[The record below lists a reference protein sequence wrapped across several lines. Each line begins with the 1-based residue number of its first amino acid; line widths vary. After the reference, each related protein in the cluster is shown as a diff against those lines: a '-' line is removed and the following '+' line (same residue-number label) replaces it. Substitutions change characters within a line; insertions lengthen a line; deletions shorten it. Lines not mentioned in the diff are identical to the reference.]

1 MVRYDKG
8 EFRKKYP
15 NLAKEMSG
23 RGTIRIQAVRSDVD
37 EAEKAAYGIE
47 GYEPTVVDF
56 LRRCKDDAQAL
67 EVIEFM
73 EKRGEIE
80 PSYAKRLRRQ
90 LTEHGLRSFGKLKK
104 RGWYEHGETC

>member
-1 MVRYDKG
+1 MVQWDRK
-8 EFRKKYP
+8 EFRRKYP
-15 NLAKEMSG
+15 NLAGEMNG

-37 EAEKAAYGIE
+37 EAEKAAHGVE

-73 EKRGEIE
+73 EKRGEIK
-80 PSYAKRLRRQ
+80 PDYAKRLRFQ
-90 LTEHGLRSFGKLKK
+90 LVERGLRSFGKLKK
-104 RGWYEHGETC
+104 PGWYEHGETC